1 MWRLPNL
8 IGRALH
14 RFHSVNVSSSL
25 HSAPHTEV
33 DVLNS
38 SGLLPVG
45 SSSSVKSFNS
55 NSQNGQNGSGRK
67 REKTFRPFCR
77 QLPQYCALDAIGW
90 GAVAAA
96 FLHLSKQIT
105 SPDSTPNS
113 NAKDRSFWPACLD
126 GLVASVLRYQGHS
139 PKWYILPNETRRIN
153 PGEHQ
158 AEALDR
164 SYDLPS
170 GPSSPGG
177 SIHTE
182 GQDSDPPPSEE
193 EGLNFT
199 SSSTSSSWSES
210 EDTGSKQPYEGES
223 RLGVSLEDAASQLQE
238 TSQNS
243 TSVVLNIIGISSIR
257 DSGDYSTAFTCFQAA
272 ASRGYSKA
280 QYNAGVCYEHG
291 YGVRKDLEKAAVY
304 YHLAAINS
312 HRLAQYRYARYLL
325 HHKVGVEAEERQ
337 QALKMLEQA
346 AEAGL
351 KEAQAYLGVFYT
363 KDSHI
368 DPQKAVKFL
377 RKAAESGDTQSKFH
391 LGVCYESGFGV
402 DLNLPEAVKHYEKAA
417 LEGHQAAGERLSS
430 IHQKQMEDLLH
441 RRPHHMKTI
450 NSCPRL
456 SCMDGVSAEFPRSG
470 LPSSDRHRN
479 AAFFL
484 SPALLAGSSA
494 IDLPHSRST
503 GSLNIQADQLPSSS
517 DAMGNPISV
526 GVLPLSSMRA
536 IGVG

>member
-8 IGRALH
+8 VGRALH
-14 RFHSVNVSSSL
+14 RFHSANVSSSL
-25 HSAPHTEV
+25 HAAPHTEV

-38 SGLLPVG
+38 SGLLPAG
-45 SSSSVKSFNS
+45 SSSSIKSFHS
-55 NSQNGQNGSGRK
+55 NSENGQNGGGRG

-105 SPDSTPNS
+105 SPDSTPNP
-113 NAKDRSFWPACLD
+113 ATKERSFWPACLD

-139 PKWYILPNETRRIN
+139 PKWYILPNETRRIHL
-153 PGEHQ
+153 GEHQ
-158 AEALDR
+158 SETPDR
-164 SYDLPS
+164 SYDVSS
-170 GPSSPGG
+170 GPPSPGR
-177 SIHTE
+177 SANTE
-182 GQDSDPPPSEE
+182 SQDSDPYPSEE
-193 EGLNFT
+193 EGLDFT
-199 SSSTSSSWSES
+199 SRSTSNSWSES
-210 EDTGSKQPYEGES
+210 EDTGSRQPCEGES

-238 TSQNS
+238 TSLNS
-243 TSVVLNIIGISSIR
+243 TSVVLNIIGISSVR
-257 DSGDYSTAFTCFQAA
+257 ENGDYSTAVTCFQAA

-291 YGVRKDLEKAAVY
+291 YGVCKDLEKAAVY
-304 YHLAAINS
+304 YHLAAING
-312 HRLAQYRYARYLL
+312 HRMAQYRYARYLL

-363 KDSHI
+363 KDSRM
-368 DPQKAVKFL
+368 DPQKAVQYL
-377 RKAAESGDTQSKFH
+377 RKAAESGDAQSRFH

-402 DLNLPEAVKHYEKAA
+402 DLNVPEAIKHYEKAA
-417 LEGHQAAGERLSS
+417 LEGHRSARERLSS
-430 IHQKQMEDLLH
+430 IQQKQMEDLLH
-441 RRPHHMKTI
+441 RHPHHMKTI

-456 SCMDGVSAEFPRSG
+456 SSMDGIPAESPRSG
-470 LPSSDRHRN
+470 VPGSTLH
-479 AAFFL
+479 L
-484 SPALLAGSSA
+484 SPTFHAASSA
-494 IDLPHSRST
+494 IHLPHSRST
-503 GSLNIQADQLPSSS
+503 GSLNILADQPLGFTDVIGSPVSL
-517 DAMGNPISV
+517 
-526 GVLPLSSMRA
+526 GVLSLSSMRA